1 MSMTIRE
8 NINIG
13 STFMKS
19 GKKYVVT
26 GIWYEMGGMFHGGR
40 ICKSQ

>member
-26 GIWYEMGGMFHGGR
+26 GIWYEMGGDVPWR
-40 ICKSQ
+40 